1 MKTTINGKEIKL
13 FGMSEISDVYTLTVS
28 HYLSQGFKFAI
39 GGFGNGSQGE
49 ISKTDLTNDG
59 GKTVYRIWAK
69 EDYVSDF
76 SNYKSRYV
84 LSIIVKKYE
93 NVNDNG
99 TLWYS
104 EGEIVYKTSYYSILD
119 YHRGNKKLYVE
130 SEEDFELINRLQ
142 FQRAEIRWEMKKDF
156 EEIHSIPSKV
166 LLNIIRK
173 QKGYKS
179 VQSKDIARVERRV
192 DRGYYRI
199 DFIGHKSSL
208 LLELK
213 K

>member
-13 FGMSEISDVYTLTVS
+13 FGMSEISDVYTSTVL
-28 HYLSQGFKFAI
+28 YYMSQGFKFALVES
-39 GGFGNGSQGE
+39 GSQGE

-69 EDYVSDF
+69 EDYKSDIA
-76 SNYKSRYV
+76 NCKSRYV
-84 LSIIVKKYE
+84 LSITVKKYSD
-93 NVNDNG
+93 VNNAS

-104 EGEIVYKTSYYSILD
+104 EGEIVYKTSFYSISD
-119 YHRGNKKLYVE
+119 YHRGNKKVYVGNE
-130 SEEDFELINRLQ
+130 ADFDLINSLQ
-142 FQRAEIRWEMKKDF
+142 YERAEIRWGMKKDF
-156 EEIHSIPSKV
+156 VEVKNVSSKV
-166 LLNIIRK
+166 LLNVIRK

-179 VQSKDIARVERRV
+179 VQLKDIARVQ
-192 DRGYYRI
+192 RGINRSYYKI
-199 DFIGHKSSL
+199 SFVGNKSDL